1 MVLSDAYFRTFFIK
15 GLQYGTAFVI
25 RIDDLEYLVTARHLV
40 DTSTPKF
47 NFKVFAHDAWS
58 EVEAMAVGHGV
69 GEVDISLY
77 ECPPSLGST
86 EFTLVPAEGTFALG
100 QDMFF
105 LGFPYMMWGNLR
117 AFLDGRPCAFVKRGT
132 LSFFDAYGQRTLFID
147 AINNEGFSGGPLL
160 FYPPDNP
167 GQMFVAGVVSK
178 FKVEHE
184 AVLDEHGEVTAMQV
198 PYNTGFMVA
207 YGMANVVNIIHRARG
222 A

>member
-1 MVLSDAYFRTFFIK
+1 MVLSDAYFRTFFVK

-25 RIDDLEYLVTARHLV
+25 RIDSHEYLVTARHLV
-40 DTSTPKF
+40 DPTASMF
-47 NFKVFAHDAWS
+47 NFKVFANDAWS
-58 EVEAMAVGHGV
+58 EVEALAVGHGS
-69 GEVDISLY
+69 GEIDISLY
-77 ECPPSLGST
+77 ECPPALRSA
-86 EFTLVPAEGTFALG
+86 EFTLLPAEGGFALG

-105 LGFPYMMWGNLR
+105 LGFPYKMWGNLR

-132 LSFFDAYGQRTLFID
+132 LSFFDTYGERTLFVD

-160 FYPPDNP
+160 FYPPADP
-167 GQMFVAGVVSK
+167 RRMFVAGIVSK

-184 AVLDEHGEVTAMQV
+184 PVIDERGEVTAMQV

-207 YGMANVVNIIHRARG
+207 YGMANVINIIHRARG